1 MKAQHRKFA
10 VLLLLGGL
18 FAGYLSPASAQATF
32 KIETL
37 TSTNVSAIEKHFA
50 AGDDRGGIAVS
61 TQKVF
66 LTADNKQARSRK

>member
-1 MKAQHRKFA
+1 MKTRHHKFA

-18 FAGYLSPASAQATF
+18 FARYSSPAMAQAPF

-61 TQKVF
+61 PQKVF
-66 LTADNKQARSRK
+66 